1 MIHLR
6 RQLAINLIKIAVFG
20 QESTWKKEFKT
31 IIDEIGDIKLKDHQ
45 VKLLPKK
52 YYDEFFDGPF
62 EPLEPWNESYVYNN
76 IVRHNEILK
85 NPKYSK
91 LYHIPINEYNISL
104 IHNKIKELIKN
115 MSFLL
120 AERFLNDDK
129 VLVLL
134 DEYVNFWI
142 NYAKKSK

>member
-1 MIHLR
+1 MASIEAGKR
-6 RQLAINLIKIAVFG
+6 RSGEA
-20 QESTWKKEFKT
+20 EEKKS
-31 IIDEIGDIKLKDHQ
+31 G
-45 VKLLPKK
+45 KK
-52 YYDEFFDGPF
+52 
-62 EPLEPWNESYVYNN
+62 
-76 IVRHNEILK
+76 
-85 NPKYSK
+85 SK
-91 LYHIPINEYNISL
+91 V
-104 IHNKIKELIKN
+104 KIKELIKN